1 MNKITII
8 IPFFQREQGILAK
21 AIRSIFAQRDFHDWT
36 VIVIDDGSPV
46 SAKDELKH
54 YSDHF
59 GSKINIF
66 KIDNSGPA
74 AARNCG
80 LDRVDQTC
88 EFVAFLDSDDEW
100 SDNHLANALSALE
113 LGHDFYFSD
122 HMQLNAPVSAFVR
135 AGRLK
140 MSDHEPFPAGR
151 SLYFYKGDFFNQI
164 LTGNVVG
171 TSTVVYRFKKYNK
184 LRFRE
189 SFVYAGEDYLFWM
202 ELSRLTNK
210 IVFSTECE
218 CIYGAGVNIFSGS
231 GWGTKNSLIR
241 THYEMK
247 FNKATIKIFQLSSS
261 QREFCLKR
269 IKVIRK
275 SFIAD
280 VLHRLSHG
288 IAIELRVLKK
298 QWLVDPLSFILF
310 VPIAIAV
317 VLRR

>member
-1 MNKITII
+1 MYKITII

-21 AIRSIFAQRDFHDWT
+21 AIRSVFAQRDFQDWT
-36 VIVIDDGSPV
+36 VIVIDDGSPI

-74 AARNCG
+74 AARNYG
-80 LDRVDQTC
+80 LDRVDQTS

-100 SDNHLANALSALE
+100 SDTHLVNALSALE
-113 LGHDFYFSD
+113 FGHDFYFSD

-140 MSDHEPFPAGR
+140 ISDHDPLPVGR
-151 SLYFYKGDFFNQI
+151 SLYFFKGNFFNQI
-164 LTGNVVG
+164 LTGNLVG
-171 TSTVVYRFKKYNK
+171 TSTVVYRFKTYNK

-189 SFVYAGEDYLFWM
+189 AFVYAGEDYLFWM
-202 ELSRLTNK
+202 ELSLLTDK
-210 IVFSTECE
+210 IAFSTECE
-218 CIYGAGVNIFSGS
+218 CVYGAGVNIFSGS

-247 FNKATIKIFQLSSS
+247 FNKAIIATFQLNTK
-261 QREFCLKR
+261 QREICSKR
-269 IKVIRK
+269 IKEIRRR
-275 SFIAD
+275 FVAD
-280 VLHRLSHG
+280 ILHRLAHRRE
-288 IAIELRVLKK
+288 IDRYVLKK
-298 QWLVDPLSFILF
+298 QWLIDPLTFVML
-310 VPIAIAV
+310 VPIAV
-317 VLRR
+317 GLVLNR